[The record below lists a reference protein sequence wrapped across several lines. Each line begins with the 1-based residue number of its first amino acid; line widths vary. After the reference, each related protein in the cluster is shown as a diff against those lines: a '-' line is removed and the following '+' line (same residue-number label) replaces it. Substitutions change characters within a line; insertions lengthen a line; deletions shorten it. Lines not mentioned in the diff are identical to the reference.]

1 MFTNK
6 KKKKTGQSMYKIKI
20 NARESMLGRLLCIFW
35 FKNGPFL
42 PLLCVTSFLNSL
54 YECRI
59 LCATLGTNKHYF
71 FSYDTDGDHTYH
83 AYQVLYSSS
92 SYCCRCILLQVPR
105 SCCCTKRVMPLESS
119 HGHHLP
125 ARAASARAAR
135 GRCVD
140 PKRAAT
146 AP

>member
-1 MFTNK
+1 M
-6 KKKKTGQSMYKIKI
+6 
-20 NARESMLGRLLCIFW
+20 RLRPFIMQYF
-35 FKNGPFL
+35 FRFDNGPVL
-42 PLLCVTSFLNSL
+42 PVLFVTSFLNPL

-59 LCATLGTNKHYF
+59 LCAALGTNKHDF

-135 GRCVD
+135 GRCRSD
-140 PKRAAT
+140 PWKLVQNMQVQENDLCDL
-146 AP
+146 